1 MSHAT
6 TRPGANIAAAAVAPP
21 TESHG
26 AAAARIQ
33 RDAFINIVPI
43 EKDQPSVVDLA
54 ALANVMI
61 EPAQDPPAVTAFDN
75 HAMPAAYT
83 YFSQFVDHDLTGQ
96 NQNALITR
104 PGFNK
109 RSAVLDLDSLYGTET
124 VDSLVGDTLAAVN
137 PNFEMIYDADGV
149 HFRLERTASG
159 ALDLPRKIV
168 DGKRG
173 EPIVPDGRNDENL
186 IVSQIDLAF
195 LRFHNAVADV
205 LADEDVQGRELFS
218 ATYRTVVQ
226 HYQWLVLNDFLPRL
240 VCGKDIQGG
249 RDYIERVR
257 KSSDRKYTKADVSR
271 GMPAE
276 FSVAAY
282 RMGHSMVRFNYL
294 LDAAPERKIFDDSD
308 NDLHGHREYPA
319 NAVIKWH
326 NFLDFA
332 HDAPKDGDK
341 TFDDPQF
348 SMLLDTGLSQGLAKL
363 PNFSFQAASAP
374 NVPPIEHILAYRN
387 LVKGTIFQLPTG
399 QTVARYYGLEPLD
412 VTVLSATTLA
422 DTKDAESDFAYGTKD
437 ENLTKKFGSKT
448 PLWYYILK
456 EAQDPDGPAG
466 EHLGELGARIVTECF
481 IAFVAA
487 SPTSIFDTGFSP
499 TAGRFGCKA
508 DGKYNLAQLIRF
520 ATGQ

>member
-1 MSHAT
+1 MSNT
-6 TRPGANIAAAAVAPP
+6 LTLPGASIAAAAAAPP

-43 EKDQPSVVDLA
+43 EKTQPNVADLA
-54 ALANVMI
+54 LLANVMI
-61 EPAQDPPAVTAFDN
+61 EPEQDPPAVTAFDN
-75 HAMPAAYT
+75 QAMPAAYT

-109 RSAVLDLDSLYGTET
+109 RSAVLDLDSIYGTET
-124 VDSLVGDTLAAVN
+124 VDSLVGDTLMAVN
-137 PNFEMIYDADGV
+137 PDFETIYDADRV

-159 ALDLPRKIV
+159 ALDLPRKV
-168 DGKRG
+168 VNGKRG
-173 EPIVPDGRNDENL
+173 DPIVPDGRNDENL

-195 LRFHNAVADV
+195 LRFHNAVADE
-205 LADEDVQGRELFS
+205 LANEGSSGLALFS
-218 ATYRTVVQ
+218 AAYRTVVQ
-226 HYQWLVLNDFLPRL
+226 HYQWIVLNDFLPRL
-240 VCGKDIQGG
+240 VRGKDIAGG
-249 RDYIERVR
+249 RKYIADLRM
-257 KSSDRKYTKADVSR
+257 SSDRKYTKADVAR

-282 RMGHSMVRFNYL
+282 RMGHSMVRFNYK
-294 LDAAPERKIFDDSD
+294 LDADPERKIFDNSD
-308 NDLHGHREYPA
+308 DDLHGHREYPA
-319 NAVIKWH
+319 NAIIKWH

-332 HDAPKDGDK
+332 NDAPQDGDP
-341 TFDDPQF
+341 TFDVPQF

-363 PNFSFQAASAP
+363 PNFSFQSASAP
-374 NVPPIEHILAYRN
+374 DVPAIEHILAYRN
-387 LVKGTIFQLPTG
+387 LVKGTIFQLPSG
-399 QTVARYYGLEPLD
+399 QTVAKYYGLEPTD
-412 VTVLSATTLA
+412 VTVLTATMLA
-422 DTKDAESDFAYGTKD
+422 DKNDKSSDFAYGSVD
-437 ENLTKKFGSKT
+437 ANLTQKFGSNT

-487 SPTSIFDTGFSP
+487 SPTSIFDTGFTP
-499 TAGRFGCKA
+499 TAGRFGCTA
-508 DGKYNLAQLIRF
+508 DGEYNLAQLVRF
-520 ATGQ
+520 ATGR